1 MIAMKKLAIAI
12 VLGAIVLGSCNKLTE
27 FGPTNDSVVLAEN
40 ALETP
45 EDLQALLNS
54 CYDVIANAYDGRTQN
69 LGELISDNLDNPKN
83 NLDFQTVYAR
93 NTSTI
98 TSATGG
104 VYREFYY
111 AIYRANA
118 MIQNFDLITGLTEA
132 ERKRTEAE
140 ARFLRGVGHW
150 EEVKL
155 FAHPYGYSAENS
167 HDGVVLRLEAGQDP
181 LLRST
186 VGEVYDSVIEDLNHA
201 YSNLPEE
208 NGVYASKYSAAG
220 YLAKVFFLMNNYS
233 SAKLYSERAMEGNFV
248 LDTLLAR
255 YSPDVLSSEG
265 IFSTISFSQDS
276 RVENLSGNYRS
287 DNTNEPQLTIHP
299 TAWSQMFTDGQD
311 LRDSIYYEFRP
322 ESNKYVV
329 KKFDNQSF
337 NQDIV
342 SLTEIMLIH
351 AESCAELG
359 EDLATAISEINAVR
373 SRAYGNDIFNLN
385 ESAFAEQIIAAAQL
399 ERRKEFIGE
408 GKWIDD
414 LYRRAVKGEDISIRG
429 GSWDCPGMAL
439 QIPLGENTV
448 LGFQFN
454 EEGGCN

>member
-1 MIAMKKLAIAI
+1 MKKLALAI
-12 VLGAIVLGSCNKLTE
+12 VLGAIALGSCNKLTE
-27 FGPTNDSVVLAEN
+27 FGPANDSVVLAEN

-54 CYDVIANAYDGRTQN
+54 CYDVLANAFDGRTQN
-69 LGELISDNLDNPKN
+69 LSELISDNLDEPKN

-98 TSATGG
+98 TAATGG
-104 VYREFYY
+104 VYREFYF

-118 MIQNFDLITGLTEA
+118 MMQNFDLITGLSEA
-132 ERKRTEAE
+132 DRKRTEAE
-140 ARFLRGVGHW
+140 ARFIRAVGHW

-155 FAHPYGYSAENS
+155 FAHPYGYTPGNTHNGA
-167 HDGVVLRLEAGQDP
+167 VLRLEAGQEP
-181 LLRST
+181 LLRSS
-186 VGEVYDSVIEDLNHA
+186 VIEVYASVIEDLLHA
-201 YSNLPEE
+201 YENLPAE
-208 NGVYASKYSAAG
+208 NGVYATKYSAAG
-220 YLAKVFFLMNNYS
+220 YLAKVYFLINDYED
-233 SAKLYSERAMEGNFV
+233 AKLYAERAMDGGFA

-255 YSPDVLSSEG
+255 YSPDVISSEG
-265 IFSTISFSQDS
+265 IFSTVSFFEDS

-287 DNTNEPQLTIHP
+287 DNTNEPQLTISSA
-299 TAWSQMFTDGQD
+299 AWAEMFTDNQD
-311 LRDSIYYEFRP
+311 LRDSLYYEFRP

-351 AESCAELG
+351 AEACAELG
-359 EDLATAISEINAVR
+359 IEFSTAIEEVNAIR
-373 SRAYGNDIFNLN
+373 SRAYENDIFNLS
-385 ESAFAEQIIAAAQL
+385 ESAIAEQIIEAARL
-399 ERRKEFIGE
+399 ERRKEFLGE
-408 GKWIDD
+408 GKRIDD
-414 LYRRAVKGEDISIRG
+414 LYRRAVTGEDIMIRG
-429 GSWDCPGMAL
+429 SAWDCPGMAL

>member
-1 MIAMKKLAIAI
+1 MKKLAIAI

-27 FGPTNDSVVLAEN
+27 FGPSNDSVVLAEN

-54 CYDVIANAYDGRTQN
+54 CYDVLANAFDGRTQN
-69 LGELISDNLDNPKN
+69 LSELISDNLDDPKN

-98 TSATGG
+98 TSATSN
-104 VYREFYY
+104 VYNEFYF

-118 MIQNFDLITGLTEA
+118 MMKNFDLITGLTAA
-132 ERKRTEAE
+132 ERQRTEAE
-140 ARFLRGVGHW
+140 ARFIRAVGHW
-150 EEVKL
+150 EEVKI
-155 FAHPYGYSAENS
+155 FAHPYGYTPNNT
-167 HDGVVLRLEAGQDP
+167 HDGVVLRVEAGQEP
-181 LLRST
+181 LLRSS
-186 VGEVYDSVIEDLNHA
+186 VNDVYDTILEDLQHA
-201 YSNLPEE
+201 YQNLPAE
-208 NGVYASKYSAAG
+208 NGVYATKYSAAG
-220 YLAKVFFLMNNYS
+220 YLAKVHFLMNQYS
-233 SAKLYSERAMEGNFV
+233 DAKLYAERAMEGNFV

-255 YSPDVLSSEG
+255 YSPEVISSEG
-265 IFSTISFSQDS
+265 IFSTVSFFQDS
-276 RVENLSGNYRS
+276 RVGNLSGNYRS
-287 DNTNEPQLTIHP
+287 DNTNEPQLTISP
-299 TAWSQMFTDGQD
+299 TAWAEMFTDNQD
-311 LRDSIYYEFRP
+311 MRDSLYYEFRA
-322 ESNKYVV
+322 ESNKYVL

-351 AESCAELG
+351 AEACAELG
-359 EDLATAISEINAVR
+359 VELTTAVEEVNAIR
-373 SRAYGNDIFNLN
+373 SRAYGNDIFNLS
-385 ESAFAEQIIAAAQL
+385 ETAQAEQIIEAARL

-408 GKWIDD
+408 GKRIDD
-414 LYRRAVKGEDISIRG
+414 LYRRAVAGEEITIRG
-429 GSWDCPGMAL
+429 AGWDCPGMAL